1 MKREMNKPDVIY
13 CKIGRCYC
21 TCLKGMCEECK
32 LKPKER
38 KLDDWIKPFF
48 DNCCRMEKVGK

>member
-1 MKREMNKPDVIY
+1 MTRDMNKPDVIY

-38 KLDDWIKPFF
+38 VLDEDWLVFVKELNKNLGVN
-48 DNCCRMEKVGK
+48 D

>member
-1 MKREMNKPDVIY
+1 MMNKPDVIY

-32 LKPKER
+32 LKPKEH

-48 DNCCRMEKVGK
+48 DNCCRMEKIER